1 MQALQRQDAKANLE
15 NALADIS
22 ASLPERSFNEMSPG
36 VRGSTFR
43 RTDASAAVDLATE
56 DAALKRLRRLKKNR
70 SPGVDG
76 FTVEHLV
83 SVFLGGNRNLQLR
96 DDLLHDYVL
105 FLKMFVAGRLT
116 QHQLR
121 LFHAIKLAAIPKDDI
136 ESRVIMMFGL
146 HSKVAFSI
154 FASSKLKKSIEK
166 EAF

>member
-1 MQALQRQDAKANLE
+1 M
-15 NALADIS
+15 
-22 ASLPERSFNEMSPG
+22 ER
-36 VRGSTFR
+36 
-43 RTDASAAVDLATE
+43 
-56 DAALKRLRRLKKNR
+56 
-70 SPGVDG
+70 
-76 FTVEHLV
+76 LV
-83 SVFLGGNRNLQLR
+83 SVFLGGNRNIQLR
-96 DDLLHDYVL
+96 DDLLTDYVL

-166 EAF
+166 RLFKRQYGARKAGAEVMTHSFQQTLAQNPDFDVFSADAIKAFYNLNRDLAMKRFKEECPEFFNLFMD